1 MTTQQ
6 DTFALIEALLA
17 AVPDDPAHRETV
29 AAAQT
34 WLAQH
39 RSKASDV
46 RGIALTARDALD
58 VLLRALEGGR
68 GLDVLRDARA
78 AISRY
83 ITPMPVPE
91 NDDDSLSVHVV
102 PTGGVTLTRRSRHL
116 TIYDEELEAVRD
128 AINERKRE
136 VRKLQRRGLL

>member
-1 MTTQQ
+1 MSTQQ
-6 DTFALIEALLA
+6 DTQALIEALLA
-17 AVPDDPAHRETV
+17 AMPDDPAQRETV
-29 AAAQT
+29 AAARA
-34 WLAQH
+34 WLAAHGSQ
-39 RSKASDV
+39 AGDV
-46 RGIALTARDALD
+46 RGVALAARDALD

-68 GLDVLRDARA
+68 GLDVLRDARV

-83 ITPMPVPE
+83 ITPTPE
-91 NDDDSLSVHVV
+91 SGDDSLSVHVV
-102 PTGGVTLTRRSRHL
+102 PTGGVTLTRRGRHL

>member
-1 MTTQQ
+1 MTTQP
-6 DTFALIEALLA
+6 DTYALIEALLA
-17 AVPDDPAHRETV
+17 AVPDDAEHRDTI
-29 AAAQT
+29 AAART

-39 RSKASDV
+39 RSKAGDV
-46 RGIALTARDALD
+46 RGVALSARDALD

-68 GLDVLRDARA
+68 GLDVLRDARV

-83 ITPMPVPE
+83 VTPTPE
-91 NDDDSLSVHVV
+91 SGDESLSVHVV
-102 PTGGVTLTRRSRHL
+102 PTGGVALTRRGRHL